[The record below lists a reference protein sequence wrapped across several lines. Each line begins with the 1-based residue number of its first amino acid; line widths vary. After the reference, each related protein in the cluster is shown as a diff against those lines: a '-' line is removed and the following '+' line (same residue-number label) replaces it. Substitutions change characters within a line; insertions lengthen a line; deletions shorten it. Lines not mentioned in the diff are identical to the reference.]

1 MGQFG
6 DVRIE
11 LDPSEV
17 VGTKDR
23 SWGSGRSSVA
33 TPVAPAASQMGGI
46 FFLWAPLNFDDLC
59 LHYQL
64 FDDNVGRPLFQVGAR
79 LRCTAHPMSFPG
91 SRTRRWSTCAIS
103 NTR

>member
-1 MGQFG
+1 
-6 DVRIE
+6 
-11 LDPSEV
+11 
-17 VGTKDR
+17 
-23 SWGSGRSSVA
+23 
-33 TPVAPAASQMGGI
+33 MGGI

-79 LRCTAHPMSFPG
+79 LPVYGSPDELPG